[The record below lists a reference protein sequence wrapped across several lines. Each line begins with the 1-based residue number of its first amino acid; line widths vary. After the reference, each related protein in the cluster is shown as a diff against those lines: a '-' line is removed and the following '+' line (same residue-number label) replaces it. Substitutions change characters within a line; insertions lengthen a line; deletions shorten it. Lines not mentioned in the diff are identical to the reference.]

1 MNLDPTQHAW
11 WLASRASGIVA
22 IFLLTF
28 AVVVGLMMGG
38 KTVQRVTGK
47 PGRGPL
53 AIKLLLQSH
62 EQVSVAALIAI
73 AVHALLLL
81 GDGYLHPTFSQLTIP
96 FTIDY
101 RPVFVGLGIIGAY
114 VMAILGLSFYVR
126 ARIGTARWKKL
137 HRWTITGYAL
147 AVVHTLGAGTD
158 ASSAWFQIPLLASA
172 ALVAVMFVLRATSPG
187 GLSKPSNATAGTT
200 T

>member
-1 MNLDPTQHAW
+1 
-11 WLASRASGIVA
+11 
-22 IFLLTF
+22 
-28 AVVVGLMMGG
+28 MMGG

-53 AIKLLLQSH
+53 AIRLLLQSH

-81 GDGYLHPTFSQLTIP
+81 GDGYLHPSFSQLAVP

-101 RPVFVGLGIIGAY
+101 RPFFVGMGIIGAY
-114 VMAILGLSFYVR
+114 VMAILGLSFYIR
-126 ARIGTARWKKL
+126 ARIGTTRWKKL
-137 HRWTITGYAL
+137 HRWTIIGYVL

-158 ASSAWFQIPLLASA
+158 AASAWFQIPLLGSA

-187 GLSKPSNATAGTT
+187 GLSKPNNTNAGVAT
-200 T
+200 